1 MTGIPTQLRLQW
13 EARSARTAF
22 TPVDRLVYLLI
33 ALGSSG
39 AILLGRLL
47 TPSVDGV
54 GTHEQLGLPACPT
67 LQLAGFPCPSC
78 GLTTS
83 FAHAARLDFTS
94 ALLVQP
100 FGLVAFFLAVALIPV
115 SFYLMLRRIPVND
128 LIFSRRSNPILY
140 FLLALYLAGWAYK
153 IVIMSL

>member
-1 MTGIPTQLRLQW
+1 MTGIPAQFRLGW
-13 EARSARTAF
+13 EARGVF
-22 TPVDRLVYLLI
+22 TSTDRLVYLLVACGSI
-33 ALGSSG
+33 A
-39 AILLGRLL
+39 AIVTGRFL
-47 TPSVDGV
+47 TPSATGV

-67 LQLAGFPCPSC
+67 LQLTGFPCPSC

-83 FAHAARLDFTS
+83 FALAARLDFNS

-100 FGLVAFFLAVALIPV
+100 FGLAAFILAIALIPV

-128 LIFSRRSNPILY
+128 LIFSRGSNPILY
-140 FLLALYLAGWAYK
+140 LLLALYLAGWMYK